1 MSRAGLAVNAALL
14 AYKAKQKLLTL
25 QLIPSGRAP
34 DGDSRYSR
42 QAGEAL

>member
-1 MSRAGLAVNAALL
+1 MSPVGLAVKAALL

-25 QLIPSGRAP
+25 QLIPSGNAS
-34 DGDSRYSR
+34 DGDSMYSR